1 MANRPHFLIVEAY
14 PAAARDELRNEG
26 AAIASELYGKVLQ
39 QCAPGSTADICY
51 GADLDQLLPSTE
63 ALKSYDGIVWTGSN
77 LTIYD
82 NTPDVLRQLEL
93 ARQGFALGIPQFG
106 SCWAAQI
113 AVTAAGGKCAAH
125 PGGVE
130 FGIARGIALTDAG
143 QRHPM
148 YQGKKAVFDAFIS
161 HYDEITHLPPGA
173 LNLSGNDYTRVQGV
187 AVTHLLGEFWA
198 PQYHP
203 EYDLKELAALC
214 YARRQRL
221 TGLGFFASISEA
233 EQFVEDLRSLHHNP
247 QRKDI
252 AWRLGISSD
261 LTRAEV
267 RQAEL
272 RNWIN
277 LLVLPRITAAA
288 QGVTAG

>member
-14 PAAARDELRNEG
+14 PAAARDELRREG
-26 AAIASELYGKVLQ
+26 AAIASELYSKVLQ

-51 GADLDQLLPSTE
+51 GPDLDQPLPDAD
-63 ALKSYDGIVWTGSN
+63 ALKAYDGVVWTGSN

-82 NTPDVLRQLEL
+82 DVPEVTLQLEL
-93 ARQGFALGIPQFG
+93 ARTVFSLGIPQFG

-125 PGGVE
+125 PDGIE
-130 FGIARGIALTDAG
+130 FGIARGIQLSEAG
-143 QRHPM
+143 KGHPM

-161 HYDEITHLPPGA
+161 HYDEITHLPAGT
-173 LNLSGNDYTRVQGV
+173 LILSGNDYTRVQGV
-187 AVTHLLGEFWA
+187 AVTHLQGEFWA

-203 EYDLKELAALC
+203 EYDLNELAALC

-221 TGLGFFASISEA
+221 TDLGFFASVSEA
-233 EQFVEDLRSLHHNP
+233 EQFVEDLRTLHHNP

-252 AWRLGISSD
+252 AWRLGISAD

-277 LLVLPRITAAA
+277 LLVMPRISAA
-288 QGVTAG
+288 G